1 MNDNV
6 TITVGIAEG
15 SDFGCVVE
23 FGDESMEFLKETKT
37 DYYENGPV
45 WDFTSFRYIKISG
58 RCTVFFMIITSL
70 IFGVKFGENRF
81 PDSDVFYWRFS
92 I

>member
-1 MNDNV
+1 MNIIKPVLLLTKIWIEADKTVGMNDNV

-45 WDFTSFRYIKISG
+45 WDFTSFR
-58 RCTVFFMIITSL
+58 
-70 IFGVKFGENRF
+70 
-81 PDSDVFYWRFS
+81 
-92 I
+92 